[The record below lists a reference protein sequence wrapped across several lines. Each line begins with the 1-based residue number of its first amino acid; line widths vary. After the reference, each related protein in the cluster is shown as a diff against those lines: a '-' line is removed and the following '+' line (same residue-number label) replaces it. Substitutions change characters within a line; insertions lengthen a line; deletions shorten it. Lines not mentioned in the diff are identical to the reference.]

1 MKKNKNQNIN
11 QTMDQYEAEAIE
23 RWGERA
29 ENSIQL
35 WKSYTG
41 AQRDMVLRAMD
52 ENYEEIARLMRE
64 GAAMDSP
71 EVQERI
77 RTWHEQLYYFYE
89 PSIEMVESL
98 GDMYKNDPEFR
109 KYYEKIDPDLPDFF
123 GDSIA
128 YYADELATRQQ
139 IDSLLQKVKLHE
151 ILYENFGLGKVDL
164 SGGRTAINLYGPP
177 GTGKSVTAEAIA
189 NALGKSMIRVNYA
202 EIESKFVG
210 ETPKNIKEAFR
221 FAKENDAILFF
232 DEADSI
238 LGKRLSNVSQSTD
251 HAVNVSRS
259 VMLLELDSF
268 RGVTL
273 FVIQKV
279 YQGRRF

>member
-1 MKKNKNQNIN
+1 MKRNKNQNIN
-11 QTMDQYEAEAIE
+11 QNTNQTMDQYEDEAIE

-41 AQRDMVLRAMD
+41 DQRDMVLRAMD

-98 GDMYKNDPEFR
+98 GDRYKNDPEFR

-123 GDSIA
+123 GGSIA
-128 YYADELATRQQ
+128 YYADELATRWLETQY
-139 IDSLLQKVKLHE
+139 LQ
-151 ILYENFGLGKVDL
+151 
-164 SGGRTAINLYGPP
+164 
-177 GTGKSVTAEAIA
+177 
-189 NALGKSMIRVNYA
+189 
-202 EIESKFVG
+202 
-210 ETPKNIKEAFR
+210 
-221 FAKENDAILFF
+221 
-232 DEADSI
+232 
-238 LGKRLSNVSQSTD
+238 
-251 HAVNVSRS
+251 
-259 VMLLELDSF
+259 LEE
-268 RGVTL
+268 
-273 FVIQKV
+273 
-279 YQGRRF
+279 